1 MHHLIE
7 ISLGQLLLQ
16 PPLVCFCCRVF
27 LTMLEKGRW
36 LPHRQKNWP
45 LLAPLFIC
53 PVFCVDYE
61 YAVGLCHTC
70 VTIRNIFDLC
80 TRGRRVPRHSCL
92 VFYIINR
99 IIKKWFFYF
108 FLVRIIYHLYTLQ
121 NQYGFYTGPYPQ
133 GSSLHISEGNNWR
146 NRLKTSNFDYT
157 FYIII

>member
-1 MHHLIE
+1 MNLECEHNTAKCQITKQNAVTANHRNYMHHLIE

-36 LPHRQKNWP
+36 LPHRQKNSP
-45 LLAPLFIC
+45 FYPTLVIC

-70 VTIRNIFDLC
+70 VLFHIIFDLC

-99 IIKKWFFYF
+99 IIKK
-108 FLVRIIYHLYTLQ
+108 
-121 NQYGFYTGPYPQ
+121 
-133 GSSLHISEGNNWR
+133 
-146 NRLKTSNFDYT
+146 
-157 FYIII
+157 

>member
-36 LPHRQKNWP
+36 LPHRQKNLP
-45 LLAPLFIC
+45 FFTTLFIC

-99 IIKKWFFYF
+99 IIKKWYF
-108 FLVRIIYHLYTLQ
+108 FNFFSTDYILSLYPSKSVRILYWPLPS
-121 NQYGFYTGPYPQ
+121 GFVFT
-133 GSSLHISEGNNWR
+133 H
-146 NRLKTSNFDYT
+146 
-157 FYIII
+157 

>member
-36 LPHRQKNWP
+36 LPHRQKNCP
-45 LLAPLFIC
+45 LLSPLVIC

-99 IIKKWFFYF
+99 IIKKWFFLF
-108 FLVRIIYHLYTLQ
+108 FFSTDYILSLYPSKSVRILYWPLPS
-121 NQYGFYTGPYPQ
+121 GFVFT
-133 GSSLHISEGNNWR
+133 R
-146 NRLKTSNFDYT
+146 
-157 FYIII
+157 

>member
-1 MHHLIE
+1 MLLLLLYYININNYYNIIKFYYYRSILIDLAIQIYQIYQIYRNYMHHLIE

-36 LPHRQKNWP
+36 LPHRQKF
-45 LLAPLFIC
+45 LPLFTPLVIC

-70 VTIRNIFDLC
+70 VSFCIIFDLC
-80 TRGRRVPRHSCL
+80 TRGGRVPRHSCL

-99 IIKKWFFYF
+99 IIKK
-108 FLVRIIYHLYTLQ
+108 
-121 NQYGFYTGPYPQ
+121 
-133 GSSLHISEGNNWR
+133 
-146 NRLKTSNFDYT
+146 
-157 FYIII
+157 

>member
-45 LLAPLFIC
+45 LLAPLVIC

-70 VTIRNIFDLC
+70 WAILSIFDLC

-99 IIKKWFFYF
+99 IIKKWFFYNF
-108 FLVRIIYHLYTLQ
+108 FSTDYILSLYPSKSVRILYWPLPSGFVLNTLVM
-121 NQYGFYTGPYPQ
+121 
-133 GSSLHISEGNNWR
+133 
-146 NRLKTSNFDYT
+146 
-157 FYIII
+157 IIIGEID

>member
-36 LPHRQKNWP
+36 LPHRQKNSP
-45 LLAPLFIC
+45 FYPTLFIC

-61 YAVGLCHTC
+61 YAAGLCHTC
-70 VTIRNIFDLC
+70 VSFRIIFDLC

-99 IIKKWFFYF
+99 IIKKWYF
-108 FLVRIIYHLYTLQ
+108 FNFFSTDYILSLYPSKSVRILYWPLPSGFVLNTLVRIII
-121 NQYGFYTGPYPQ
+121 GE
-133 GSSLHISEGNNWR
+133 I
-146 NRLKTSNFDYT
+146 D
-157 FYIII
+157 

>member
-36 LPHRQKNWP
+36 LPHRQKNCP
-45 LLAPLFIC
+45 LLSPLFIC

-99 IIKKWFFYF
+99 IIKKWYF
-108 FLVRIIYHLYTLQ
+108 FIFFSTDYILSLYPSKSVRILYWPLPSGFVLNTLVRIII
-121 NQYGFYTGPYPQ
+121 GE
-133 GSSLHISEGNNWR
+133 I
-146 NRLKTSNFDYT
+146 D
-157 FYIII
+157 

>member
-36 LPHRQKNWP
+36 LPHRQKNLP
-45 LLAPLFIC
+45 LYAPLFIC

-70 VTIRNIFDLC
+70 LAILSIFDLC

-99 IIKKWFFYF
+99 IIKKWFFLF
-108 FLVRIIYHLYTLQ
+108 FFSTDYILSLYPSKSVRILYWPLPSGFVLNTLVRIII
-121 NQYGFYTGPYPQ
+121 GE
-133 GSSLHISEGNNWR
+133 I
-146 NRLKTSNFDYT
+146 D
-157 FYIII
+157 

>member
-36 LPHRQKNWP
+36 LPHRQKNFP
-45 LLAPLFIC
+45 LYPPLFIC

-70 VTIRNIFDLC
+70 LAILSIFDLC

-92 VFYIINR
+92 VFHIINR
-99 IIKKWFFYF
+99 IIKKWYF
-108 FLVRIIYHLYTLQ
+108 FIFFSTDYILSLYPSKSVRILYWPLPS
-121 NQYGFYTGPYPQ
+121 GFVFT
-133 GSSLHISEGNNWR
+133 H
-146 NRLKTSNFDYT
+146 
-157 FYIII
+157 

>member
-36 LPHRQKNWP
+36 LPHRQKNSP
-45 LLAPLFIC
+45 FYPTLFIC

-99 IIKKWFFYF
+99 TIKKWYF
-108 FLVRIIYHLYTLQ
+108 FIFFSTDYILSLYPSKSVRILYWPLPS
-121 NQYGFYTGPYPQ
+121 GFVFT
-133 GSSLHISEGNNWR
+133 R
-146 NRLKTSNFDYT
+146 
-157 FYIII
+157 

>member
-36 LPHRQKNWP
+36 LPHRQKNSA
-45 LLAPLFIC
+45 LYGPLFIC

-99 IIKKWFFYF
+99 IIKKWFFLF
-108 FLVRIIYHLYTLQ
+108 FFSTDYILSLYPSKSVRILYWPLPS
-121 NQYGFYTGPYPQ
+121 GFVFT
-133 GSSLHISEGNNWR
+133 R
-146 NRLKTSNFDYT
+146 
-157 FYIII
+157 

>member
-36 LPHRQKNWP
+36 LPHRQKILP
-45 LLAPLFIC
+45 FFTTLFIC

-70 VTIRNIFDLC
+70 CAIVCIFDLC
-80 TRGRRVPRHSCL
+80 TRGGRVPRHSCL

-99 IIKKWFFYF
+99 IIKKWYFLFFFSTDYIPSVYPSKS
-108 FLVRIIYHLYTLQ
+108 VRILYWPLPS
-121 NQYGFYTGPYPQ
+121 GFVFTHYWG
-133 GSSLHISEGNNWR
+133 
-146 NRLKTSNFDYT
+146 
-157 FYIII
+157 